1 MVIGIAVGVYAVT
14 RLKKRAKVLAPE
26 SLQES
31 AAKVAAAI
39 RHFGDEVREGMAER
53 ETELRDGLG
62 TDAARREREHD
73 RELDGQ
79 PLRSGGVSYGY
90 SRTGATPGGRA

>member
-1 MVIGIAVGVYAVT
+1 MKRIFWLVIGIAFGVYAVT
-14 RLKKRAKVLAPE
+14 RLKKRVQVLAPE

-53 ETELRDGLG
+53 ETELRD
-62 TDAARREREHD
+62 ARGIDTASTD
-73 RELDGQ
+73 REDY
-79 PLRSGGVSYGY
+79 R
-90 SRTGATPGGRA
+90 

>member
-1 MVIGIAVGVYAVT
+1 MKRIFWLIIGIAVGVYAVT
-14 RLKKRAKVLAPE
+14 RLKKRAQVLAPE

-53 ETELRDGLG
+53 ETELRDALG
-62 TDAARREREHD
+62 IDTSADTTTNTREDYR
-73 RELDGQ
+73 
-79 PLRSGGVSYGY
+79 
-90 SRTGATPGGRA
+90 

>member
-1 MVIGIAVGVYAVT
+1 MKRIFWLIIGIAVGVYAVT
-14 RLKKRAKVLAPE
+14 RLKKRAAVLAPE

-53 ETELRDGLG
+53 ETELRDALG
-62 TDAARREREHD
+62 IDTDSAMPSAPPTTHPDTREDYR
-73 RELDGQ
+73 
-79 PLRSGGVSYGY
+79 
-90 SRTGATPGGRA
+90 